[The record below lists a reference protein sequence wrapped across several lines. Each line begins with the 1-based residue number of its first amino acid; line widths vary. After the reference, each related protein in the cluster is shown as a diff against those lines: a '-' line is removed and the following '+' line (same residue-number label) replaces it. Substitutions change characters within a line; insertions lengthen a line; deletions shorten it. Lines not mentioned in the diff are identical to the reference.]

1 MLAPGKDDFMIKNR
15 SSVFE
20 HSSAKTDALAVDYST
35 NANFTGK
42 FAESVDFIVKTQIGV
57 EELWDEFIHQFDAKT
72 DKDNGWR
79 IEYWGKMMRGASFV
93 CAYLGDE
100 VLYKKLEKAV
110 RGLLAT
116 QDEFGRITSY
126 PIDKEFDGWDM
137 WGRKYVLL
145 GMQYFYEICDDE
157 ALKAEI
163 TEACKRHTDYII
175 DYFEKTGKR
184 VCDASRHWLGINSL
198 SILEPIVRLYNQ
210 TGEQR
215 YFDFATKIVKE
226 GEDTESH
233 IFKLAYEGEL
243 YPYQYPTNKAYEM
256 MSCFEGLIEYY
267 RVTGDEKYRIA
278 AVNFGKKVIES
289 DVTIIG
295 CSGCTH
301 ELFDHSAW
309 GQTDDNFKG
318 IMQETCVSVT
328 WMKFCSQMLRL
339 TGDPIYADMI
349 EKSYFNAY
357 LGSIN
362 THNNEMTVPARNGKP
377 EMRRFLTFDSYTPL
391 RAGKRNRQTG
401 GVMRLDNGL
410 FYGCCACIGSA
421 GAGLIPKINLL
432 YADNALAL
440 NFYLAGEISAKTPS
454 GNRLGIT
461 VDGGYPYEGNTSV
474 KLALDA
480 PESFTLMLRIPEW
493 SRETTVKV
501 CGETVTAKS
510 GYLALNREWKS
521 GDTIELDLDM
531 NVYAIYPEEGA
542 PGEDK
547 YIAFRRGCVV
557 LAADRRM
564 GVDPAERI
572 APIVENGKAVVLN
585 ERADHPEIDDAEV
598 CCEIKTESG
607 SVKLIDYASGGQTYD
622 ADSEFAA
629 WLVK

>member
-1 MLAPGKDDFMIKNR
+1 MVKNKI
-15 SSVFE
+15 STFE
-20 HSSAKTDALAVDYST
+20 KNSGVTDAFFTDYSVDSKF
-35 NANFTGK
+35 NGK
-42 FAESVDFIVKTQIGV
+42 FAESVDFIVKTQVGV

-72 DKDNGWR
+72 DGDNGWR
-79 IEYWGKMMRGASFV
+79 IEYWGKMMRGAAFI
-93 CAYLGDE
+93 CGYLKDE
-100 VLYKKLEKAV
+100 SLYKKLEKAV

-116 QDEFGRITSY
+116 QDELGRITSY
-126 PIDKEFDGWDM
+126 PLANEFDGWDM

-163 TEACKRHTDYII
+163 TDACKRHADYII
-175 DYFEKTGKR
+175 DYFEKTGKK
-184 VCDASRHWLGINSL
+184 VSEASRHWLGINSL
-198 SILEPIVRLYNQ
+198 SILEPVVRLYNQ

-215 YFDFATKIVKE
+215 YFDFATKIVGE
-226 GEDTESH
+226 GEDTASH

-278 AVNFGKKVIES
+278 ATNFGKKVIES
-289 DVTIIG
+289 DVTVIG

-309 GQTDDNFKG
+309 GQTDDSFKG

-328 WMKFCSQMLRL
+328 WMKFCSQLLRL
-339 TGDPIYADMI
+339 TGDPVYADMI
-349 EKSYFNAY
+349 ERSYFNAY

-362 THNNEMTVPARNGKP
+362 THNNEMIVPARKGNP

-391 RAGKRNRQTG
+391 RAGLRARQTG
-401 GVMRLDNGL
+401 GTMRLDNGL

-421 GAGLIPKINLL
+421 GAGLMPRINLL
-432 YADNALAL
+432 YKEDAVAL
-440 NFYLAGEISAKTPS
+440 NFYFDGEISASTPA
-454 GNRLGIT
+454 GNKLGIT
-461 VDGGYPYEGNTSV
+461 VSGGYPYEGSIAIG
-474 KLALDA
+474 LALDA
-480 PESFTLMLRIPEW
+480 PEAFKLMLRIPEW
-493 SRETTVKV
+493 SRETAVKV
-501 CGETVTAKS
+501 CGESVKAES
-510 GYLALNREWKS
+510 GYLTIDREWKS
-521 GDTIELDLDM
+521 GDLIELELDM
-531 NVYAIYPEEGA
+531 NVYAIYPEAGA

-564 GVDPAERI
+564 GVAPAETI
-572 APIVENGKAVVLN
+572 APIVENGRAVVLN
-585 ERADHPEIDDAEV
+585 DKAEHPEVDDANL

-607 SVKLIDYASGGQTYD
+607 SVRLIDYAAGGQTYD
-622 ADSEFAA
+622 AESEFAA
-629 WLVK
+629 WLVR

>member
-1 MLAPGKDDFMIKNR
+1 MIKNQI
-15 SSVFE
+15 SIFE
-20 HSSAKTDALAVDYST
+20 KNSRKTDAFLTDYSVDSKF
-35 NANFTGK
+35 NGK
-42 FAESVDFIVKTQIGV
+42 FAESVDFIVKTQIGL
-57 EELWDEFIHQFDAKT
+57 EELWEEFIHQFDAKT
-72 DKDNGWR
+72 DGDNGWR

-93 CAYLGDE
+93 CAYLRDE
-100 VLYKKLEKAV
+100 KLYKTLEKAV

-116 QDEFGRITSY
+116 QDELGRITTY
-126 PIDKEFDGWDM
+126 PIEKEFDGWDM

-145 GMQYFYEICDDE
+145 GLQYFYEICDDE

-163 TEACKRHTDYII
+163 TGACKRHADYII
-175 DYFEKTGKR
+175 EHFEKTGGR
-184 VCDASRHWLGINSL
+184 ICDASRHWLGINSL
-198 SILEPIVRLYNQ
+198 SILEPFVRLYNQ

-243 YPYQYPTNKAYEM
+243 YPYQYPTTKAYEM

-267 RVTGDEKYRIA
+267 RVTGNEKYRIA
-278 AVNFGKKVIES
+278 AANFGKKVIES

-309 GQTDDNFKG
+309 RQTDDNFKG

-328 WMKFCSQMLRL
+328 WMKFCSQLLRL
-339 TGDPIYADMI
+339 TGDPVYADMI
-349 EKSYFNAY
+349 ERSYFNAY

-362 THNNEMTVPARNGKP
+362 THNNVMVVPPRKGNP

-391 RAGKRNRQTG
+391 RAGLRNRQTG

-421 GAGLIPKINLL
+421 GAGLMPRINLL
-432 YADNALAL
+432 YKEDTLAV
-440 NFYLAGEISAKTPS
+440 NFYFDGEIAASTPS
-454 GNRLGIT
+454 GNKLGIT
-461 VDGGYPYEGNTSV
+461 VSGGYPYEGSISM

-480 PESFTLMLRIPEW
+480 PECFKLMLRIPEW
-493 SRETTVKV
+493 SRETLVKV
-501 CGETVTAKS
+501 CGESMKAKS
-510 GYLALNREWKS
+510 GYLTLDREWKS
-521 GDTIELDLDM
+521 GDVIEIEFDM
-531 NVYAIYPEEGA
+531 NVYAVYPEVGA

-547 YIAFRRGCVV
+547 YIAFRRGCIV
-557 LAADRRM
+557 LAADKRM
-564 GVDPAERI
+564 GLEPAGKI
-572 APIVENGKAVVLN
+572 APVVENGRAVVLN
-585 ERADHPEIDDAEV
+585 EKAVHPEVSDAIV

-607 SVKLIDYASGGQTYD
+607 SARLIDYASGGQTYD

-629 WLVK
+629 WLVR